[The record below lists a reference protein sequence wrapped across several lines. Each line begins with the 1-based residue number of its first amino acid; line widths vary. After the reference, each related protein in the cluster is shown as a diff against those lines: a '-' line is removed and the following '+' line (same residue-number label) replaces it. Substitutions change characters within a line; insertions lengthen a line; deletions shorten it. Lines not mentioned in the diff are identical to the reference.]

1 MSCDLTSDIINIES
15 ILEAYI
21 ADWML
26 DLKNNI
32 GLLRNIEEI
41 YPEST
46 IVSNNV
52 SSESKMYSMADEMA
66 RIKYTAAPLYATA
79 ISHKGEI
86 DTKLLQL
93 CAARDQHENLKNAWT
108 AYRNGLDPL
117 DPDYVTNYNTATTY
131 INESASA
138 EAAKEAERSALYTA
152 ANPIVEAINAEFTE
166 LARGVL
172 KSRYYSNRSV
182 GTIIESDLEDTSG
195 LGDTPDDFYVVN
207 SSTPT
212 TAYALTALNKI
223 GKWSEYAQSLDIATK
238 LKSITFNG
246 TVSNGTGSFSSTID
260 ALSARDA
267 AFNDDSELVVTSE
280 MEYKPALIAA
290 YGPEF
295 ISAVDSCESDISTEY
310 SFLQQ
315 LLVSTVSGLTATYTI
330 TASPSWS
337 TTSATFE
344 TASWYTARNN
354 ELDPLPDPYDP
365 SVPAF
370 VPNPP
375 A

>member
-1 MSCDLTSDIINIES
+1 MACPPTSDIINIES

-108 AYRNGLDPL
+108 SYRNGLDPL
-117 DPDYVTNYNTATTY
+117 DPDYLEKYNTATDN
-131 INESASA
+131 INESTSS

-182 GTIIESDLEDTSG
+182 GTIIESDL
-195 LGDTPDDFYVVN
+195 GDTPNNFYVVN
-207 SSTPT
+207 SSSPT

-223 GKWSEYAQSLDIATK
+223 GKWSEYAQSLDITTK

-315 LLVSTVSGLTATYTI
+315 LLVSTVSGSTATYTS